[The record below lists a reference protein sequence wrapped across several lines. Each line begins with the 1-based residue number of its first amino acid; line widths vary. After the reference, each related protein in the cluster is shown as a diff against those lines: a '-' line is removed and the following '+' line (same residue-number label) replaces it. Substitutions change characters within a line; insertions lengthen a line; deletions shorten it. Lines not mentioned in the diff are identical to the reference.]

1 MFFQFRVQGLVVD
14 LKQPGSAGSGI
25 RALADLGITTQK
37 DGTLK
42 LDATKLD
49 TALNTNFDK
58 VAGYLSGDKGLIG
71 RLGSLVEGYTRS
83 AGVLDQRQKGLQSTI
98 TGIDKQRT
106 ALDLRIAK
114 VQERLVNQYT
124 AMDTLVARLK
134 KTSENLTSQLASL
147 PGLVKKSN

>member
-1 MFFQFRVQGLVVD
+1 MFLI
-14 LKQPGSAGSGI
+14 SG
-25 RALADLGITTQK
+25 
-37 DGTLK
+37 
-42 LDATKLD
+42 
-49 TALNTNFDK
+49 
-58 VAGYLSGDKGLIG
+58 
-71 RLGSLVEGYTRS
+71 
-83 AGVLDQRQKGLQSTI
+83 QKGLQSTI
-98 TGIDKQRT
+98 SGIDKQRT